1 MELRMSVPI
10 KAAIEKVPGGMMLV
24 PLLAG
29 AVLATLAPGTADFF
43 GSFTGGLLTGST
55 PILAV
60 FYVCMGAS
68 IDLRA
73 TPYILKKGGAL
84 FGSKVLLA
92 VVIGIVAGQFLSEA
106 PVHGGFLAGL
116 SVLALVA
123 AFSDTNG
130 GLYMALMG
138 QYGKPK
144 DVAAYSIM
152 TIESGPFLTMLILG
166 VAGLSAFPWQALVGA
181 VIPLVLG
188 MVLGSLD
195 PAMRKFLSSA
205 SPVLIFFFGLALGF
219 GISLQTVL
227 SAGLI
232 GVLLGL
238 VVLLL
243 SGSVLFLADRV
254 TGGTGLGGL
263 AASSTAGNAAAV
275 PMLVAAANP
284 AYKEAAGP
292 ATVLVSAA
300 IVVTSIGTPLVVAWY
315 ARRLAAKRSGG
326 DTQPPAAVA
335 IETATNGASR

>member
-1 MELRMSVPI
+1 MSIPI

-24 PLLAG
+24 PLLVG
-29 AVLATLAPGTADFF
+29 AVLATVAPDTAKFF

-60 FYVCMGAS
+60 FYVCMGAG
-68 IDLRA
+68 IDVKS
-73 TPYILKKGGAL
+73 TPYILKKGGVL

-92 VVIGIVAGQFLSEA
+92 VAIGVVAGMFMNELPIS
-106 PVHGGFLAGL
+106 HGVLTGL

-152 TIESGPFLTMLILG
+152 TIESGPFLTMVILG
-166 VAGLSAFPWQALVGA
+166 VAGLSAFPWQALLGA
-181 VIPLVLG
+181 LIPLLLG
-188 MVLGSLD
+188 IILGNLD
-195 PAMRKFLSSA
+195 PAMRKFLTA
-205 SPVLIFFFGLALGF
+205 AAPVLIFFFGLALGF
-219 GISLQTVL
+219 GISLQMVL
-227 SAGLI
+227 NAG
-232 GVLLGL
+232 LLGL
-238 VVLLL
+238 VLGLLVLVVG
-243 SGSVLFLADRV
+243 GSVLFFADKV
-254 TGGTGLGGL
+254 TGGTGLAGL

-284 AYKEAAGP
+284 IYKEAAGP

-300 IVVTSIGTPLVVAWY
+300 VVVTAIGAPLVVSWY
-315 ARRLAAKRSGG
+315 SKRLAAKS
-326 DTQPPAAVA
+326 PAAVK
-335 IETATNGASR
+335 ETAAAR

>member
-1 MELRMSVPI
+1 MSVPI

-29 AVLATLAPGTADFF
+29 AILATLAPGTADFF

-68 IDLRA
+68 IDVKA

-84 FGSKVLLA
+84 FGSKVVLTIL
-92 VVIGIVAGQFLSEA
+92 IGIVAGRFMTEL
-106 PVHGGFLAGL
+106 PVEHGLLTGL

-152 TIESGPFLTMLILG
+152 TIESGPFLTMVVLG
-166 VAGLSAFPWQALVGA
+166 VAGLSAFPWQSLVGA
-181 VIPLVLG
+181 VIPLLLG
-188 MVLGSLD
+188 MVLGTLD

-219 GISLQTVL
+219 GISLQTVIK
-227 SAGLI
+227 AG
-232 GVLLGL
+232 LLGL
-238 VVLLL
+238 GLGLLVLLL
-243 SGSVLFLADRV
+243 GAVVLFFADRV
-254 TGGTGLGGL
+254 TGGSGLGGL

-284 AYKEAAGP
+284 AYREAAGP
-292 ATVLVSAA
+292 ATVLVSAS
-300 IVVTSIGTPLVVAWY
+300 IVVTSILTPLLVAWY
-315 ARRLAAKRSGG
+315 ARRLAAR
-326 DTQPPAAVA
+326 QPAQTTSETAAVA
-335 IETATNGASR
+335 VGADR

>member
-1 MELRMSVPI
+1 MSVPI

-29 AVLATLAPGTADFF
+29 AILATFAPGTADFF

-60 FYVCMGAS
+60 FYVCMGAG
-68 IDLRA
+68 IDVKA

-92 VVIGIVAGQFLSEA
+92 VVLGIIAGRFMNEL
-106 PVHGGFLAGL
+106 PINHGILTGL
-116 SVLALVA
+116 SVLAIVA

-152 TIESGPFLTMLILG
+152 TIESGPFLTMVILG
-166 VAGLSAFPWQALVGA
+166 VAGLSAFPWQALLGA
-181 VIPLVLG
+181 LIPLLLG
-188 MVLGSLD
+188 MILGSLD
-195 PAMRKFLSSA
+195 PAMRKFLSAA

-227 SAGLI
+227 KAGLL
-232 GVLLGL
+232 GVALGL
-238 VVLLL
+238 LVLLL
-243 SGSVLFLADRV
+243 GGVVLFFADRL
-254 TGGTGLGGL
+254 TGGSGLGGL

-284 AYKEAAGP
+284 IYQHAAGP
-292 ATVLVSAA
+292 ATVLVSASV
-300 IVVTSIGTPLVVAWY
+300 VVTAIGTPLVVAWY
-315 ARRLAAKRSGG
+315 AKRLAAKEAAA
-326 DTQPPAAVA
+326 PAELVSAA
-335 IETATNGASR
+335 R

>member
-1 MELRMSVPI
+1 MRLGMSVPI

-29 AVLATLAPGTADFF
+29 AILATFAPGTADFF

-68 IDLRA
+68 IDVKA

-92 VVIGIVAGQFLSEA
+92 VVLGIIAGRFMNEM
-106 PVHGGFLAGL
+106 PINHGILTGL
-116 SVLALVA
+116 SVLAIVA

-152 TIESGPFLTMLILG
+152 TIESGPFLTMVILG
-166 VAGLSAFPWQALVGA
+166 VAGLSAFPWQALLGA
-181 VIPLVLG
+181 LIPLLLG

-227 SAGLI
+227 KAGLL
-232 GVLLGL
+232 GVALGL
-238 VVLLL
+238 LVLIL
-243 SGSVLFLADRV
+243 SGIVLFFADRL
-254 TGGTGLGGL
+254 TGGSGLGGL

-284 AYKEAAGP
+284 IYHAAAGP
-292 ATVLVSAA
+292 ATVLVSASV
-300 IVVTSIGTPLVVAWY
+300 VVTAIGTPLVVAWY
-315 ARRLAAKRSGG
+315 AKRLAAKR
-326 DTQPPAAVA
+326 PAAARVPV
-335 IETATNGASR
+335 GAGL

>member
-1 MELRMSVPI
+1 MSVPI
-10 KAAIEKVPGGMMLV
+10 KATIEKVPGGMMLV
-24 PLLAG
+24 PLLVG
-29 AVLATLAPGTADFF
+29 AVLATFAPGTADFF

-68 IDLRA
+68 INVRA

-92 VVIGIVAGQFLSEA
+92 IVIGIVAGRFMTELPIQ
-106 PVHGGFLAGL
+106 GGLLAGL

-138 QYGKPK
+138 QYGSPK

-152 TIESGPFLTMLILG
+152 TIESGPFLTMAILG
-166 VAGLSAFPWQALVGA
+166 VAGLSAFPWQSLVGA
-181 VIPLVLG
+181 LIPLLLG
-188 MVLGSLD
+188 MLLGSLD

-205 SPVLIFFFGLALGF
+205 APVLIFFFGLALGF

-227 SAGLI
+227 KAG
-232 GVLLGL
+232 LLGL
-238 VVLLL
+238 VLGILVL
-243 SGSVLFLADRV
+243 GVGAVVLFFADRA
-254 TGGTGLGGL
+254 TGGSGLGGL
-263 AASSTAGNAAAV
+263 AAASTAGNAAAV
-275 PMLVAAANP
+275 PMLVAAANH
-284 AYKEAAGP
+284 AYLPAAGP
-292 ATVLVSAA
+292 ATVLVSAS

-315 ARRLAAKRSGG
+315 ARRLGSRAANNIR
-326 DTQPPAAVA
+326 TPVAEAA
-335 IETATNGASR
+335 R

>member
-1 MELRMSVPI
+1 MSVPI

-24 PLLAG
+24 PLLVG
-29 AVLATLAPGTADFF
+29 AVLATVAPGTADFF

-84 FGSKVLLA
+84 FGAKVLLA
-92 VVIGIVAGQFLSEA
+92 VVIGVVAGQFMSEL
-106 PVHGGFLAGL
+106 PVQGGFLAGL

-181 VIPLVLG
+181 LIPLVLG

-195 PAMRKFLSSA
+195 PAMRKFLSAA

-227 SAGLI
+227 SAGLV

-238 VVLLL
+238 VVLFL
-243 SGSVLFLADRV
+243 GGAVLFLADRL

-284 AYKEAAGP
+284 AYEEAAGP

-300 IVVTSIGTPLVVAWY
+300 IVVTSIGTPLIVAWY
-315 ARRLAAKRSGG
+315 ARRIAAKKG
-326 DTQPPAAVA
+326 DTRMPANAAAVENA
-335 IETATNGASR
+335 GNGAAT

>member
-1 MELRMSVPI
+1 
-10 KAAIEKVPGGMMLV
+10 MMLV

-29 AVLATLAPGTADFF
+29 AILATFAPGTAEFF

-68 IDLRA
+68 IDVKA

-84 FGSKVLLA
+84 FASKVLLA
-92 VVIGIVAGQFLSEA
+92 VVLGIIAGRFMTELPIS
-106 PVHGGFLAGL
+106 HGLLTGL
-116 SVLALVA
+116 SVLAIVA

-152 TIESGPFLTMLILG
+152 TIESGPFLTMVILG
-166 VAGLSAFPWQALVGA
+166 VAGLSAFPWQALLGA
-181 VIPLVLG
+181 LIPLLLG
-188 MVLGSLD
+188 MILGSLD
-195 PAMRKFLSSA
+195 PAMRKFLSAA

-219 GISLQTVL
+219 GISLHTVL
-227 SAGLI
+227 TAGLL
-232 GVLLGL
+232 GVALGL
-238 VVLLL
+238 LVLVL
-243 SGSVLFLADRV
+243 SGIVLFFADKL
-254 TGGTGLGGL
+254 TGGSGLGGL

-284 AYKEAAGP
+284 AYHQAAGP
-292 ATVLVSAA
+292 ATVLVSASV
-300 IVVTSIGTPLVVAWY
+300 VVTAIGTPLVVAWY
-315 ARRLAAKRSGG
+315 ARRLAAKRPS
-326 DTQPPAAVA
+326 PVAVPV
-335 IETATNGASR
+335 GAER

>member
-1 MELRMSVPI
+1 MSVPI
-10 KAAIEKVPGGMMLV
+10 KAAIERVPGGMMLV

-29 AVLATLAPGTADFF
+29 AILATVAPGTADFF

-92 VVIGIVAGQFLSEA
+92 VVLGIIAGRFMTEA
-106 PVHGGFLAGL
+106 PINHGILTGL
-116 SVLALVA
+116 SVLAIVA

-152 TIESGPFLTMLILG
+152 TIESGPFLTMVILG
-166 VAGLSAFPWQALVGA
+166 VAGLSAFPWQALLGA
-181 VIPLVLG
+181 LIPLLLG
-188 MVLGSLD
+188 MILGSLD
-195 PAMRKFLSSA
+195 PAMRKFLA
-205 SPVLIFFFGLALGF
+205 GAAPVLIFFFGLALGF

-227 SAGLI
+227 KAGLLGI
-232 GVLLGL
+232 ALGL

-243 SGSVLFLADRV
+243 SGVVLFFADKL

-284 AYKEAAGP
+284 AYHQAAGP
-292 ATVLVSAA
+292 ATVLVSASV
-300 IVVTSIGTPLVVAWY
+300 VVTAIGTPLVVAWF
-315 ARRLAAKRSGG
+315 ARRQTARGVALAER
-326 DTQPPAAVA
+326 
-335 IETATNGASR
+335 